1 MGVEEQPGRDLT
13 VDELRLRRVTSDA
26 ETSLVTL
33 GKANPEV
40 AVALARMVQAVAGEA
55 ARTPRFAKALNEA
68 LTAGGIQTTPAPPKP
83 AAPRNTTTT
92 RSRGVLD
99 PFSVFEVSGEAGLRA
114 RLKTLTAEQLKD
126 IVTEHSMNYDKA
138 AMRWKT
144 PPRLIDRIVERVQA
158 RATKGDVLR

>member
-1 MGVEEQPGRDLT
+1 MGVGETRGRDLT

-33 GKANPEV
+33 GKANPDV
-40 AVALARMVQAVAGEA
+40 AVALAQIVQAIADEA
-55 ARTPRFAKALNEA
+55 ARTPRFAKALGEA
-68 LTAGGIQTTPAPPKP
+68 LTAGGGVVAPAPPTP
-83 AAPRNTTTT
+83 AAPRNTTA
-92 RSRGVLD
+92 RSKGVLD
-99 PFSVFEVSGEAGLRA
+99 PFSVFAASGGAGLRA
-114 RLKTLTAEQLKD
+114 RLKTLNTEQLKD

-144 PPRLIDRIVERVQA
+144 PPRLIDRIVERVRA

>member
-1 MGVEEQPGRDLT
+1 MGVGETRGRDLT

-55 ARTPRFAKALNEA
+55 ARTPRFAKALSEA
-68 LTAGGIQTTPAPPKP
+68 LTAGGIQTTPASPKL
-83 AAPRNTTTT
+83 AAPRNTTT
-92 RSRGVLD
+92 RSKGVLD
-99 PFSVFEVSGEAGLRA
+99 PFAVFEVSGEAGLRA
-114 RLKTLTAEQLKD
+114 RLKTLNSEQLKD